1 MKNTIANIVAK
12 HFEILFPEDNN
23 IYTAEDLKCLFFYK
37 INLKKKYYNI
47 LTMNSKR
54 SMMTCSCSSCFYLIK
69 RACKVGI
76 IKDTH

>member
-1 MKNTIANIVAK
+1 MYRIIYMDKQIEDIRIVV
-12 HFEILFPEDNN
+12 
-23 IYTAEDLKCLFFYK
+23 YTAEDLKCRFFYK

-54 SMMTCSCSSCFYLIK
+54 SMMTCSCSSCFSLIK